1 MNQIIDKIKSI
12 RDQLN
17 NHNYQYYILDA
28 PIISDSEYD
37 VLFRKLQELETLHP
51 ELISND
57 SPTQRV
63 GAKPLESFGSIDH
76 SIPMLSLDNAM
87 NKDETSAF
95 YERLQKGLKTDQS
108 IEIVAEPK
116 LDGLGVELV
125 YKNGML
131 SHGSTRGDGFTGEDI
146 TLNLRTIPSIP
157 LSLRTEN
164 RDIIELLEV
173 RGEVFITKAGFN
185 ELNNDRLN
193 NDLPTFANPRNAA
206 AGSLRQLDP
215 KVTAERPLS
224 IFCYEAGQ
232 LKGESFNTHK
242 EFLSALKDWGFPVN
256 PEIKVVNQLTEM
268 IDYHTNLENMRN
280 DLPYEIDGTVF
291 KVNNLSQRNIL
302 GSKSRSPRW
311 AIAGKFK
318 SQQVTTVI
326 NDIIP
331 SIGRTGAITPVAK
344 LEPVNVGGVVVTN
357 ATLHNQDEI
366 DRKDIIIGDTVL
378 IQRAGDVIPEIVKVI
393 KEKRK
398 GKSLPYSLP
407 TICPS
412 CCDEV
417 FRLEGDAIA
426 RC

>member
-37 VLFRKLQELETLHP
+37 ALFRELQELETLHP

-146 TLNLRTIPSIP
+146 TLNLRTIPSIQ
-157 LSLRTEN
+157 LSLSCLLYKSPIT
-164 RDIIELLEV
+164 RDGILY
-173 RGEVFITKAGFN
+173 R
-185 ELNNDRLN
+185 
-193 NDLPTFANPRNAA
+193 
-206 AGSLRQLDP
+206 
-215 KVTAERPLS
+215 
-224 IFCYEAGQ
+224 
-232 LKGESFNTHK
+232 
-242 EFLSALKDWGFPVN
+242 
-256 PEIKVVNQLTEM
+256 M
-268 IDYHTNLENMRN
+268 
-280 DLPYEIDGTVF
+280 PY
-291 KVNNLSQRNIL
+291 
-302 GSKSRSPRW
+302 
-311 AIAGKFK
+311 
-318 SQQVTTVI
+318 
-326 NDIIP
+326 
-331 SIGRTGAITPVAK
+331 
-344 LEPVNVGGVVVTN
+344 
-357 ATLHNQDEI
+357 
-366 DRKDIIIGDTVL
+366 
-378 IQRAGDVIPEIVKVI
+378 
-393 KEKRK
+393 
-398 GKSLPYSLP
+398 
-407 TICPS
+407 
-412 CCDEV
+412 
-417 FRLEGDAIA
+417 
-426 RC
+426 